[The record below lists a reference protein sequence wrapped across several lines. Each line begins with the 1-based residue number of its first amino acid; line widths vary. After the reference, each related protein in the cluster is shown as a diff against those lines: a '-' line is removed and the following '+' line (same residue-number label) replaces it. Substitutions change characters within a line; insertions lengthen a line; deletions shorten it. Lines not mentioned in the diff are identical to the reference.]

1 MESVALTGFLLAAC
15 MLVYVQAIYPVMLG
29 VLSKCNGK
37 NVRRREFYPT
47 VTLVIPAYNEEGVI
61 KDKITNSLRLDYPRD
76 KLTIAVASDGST
88 DGTNN
93 IVSAYKNHGVVLKAF
108 AVRKGKVSVLNNT
121 VAAFSSEVVVFSDAN
136 VMYKPN
142 ALKMLV
148 RNLADPTVG
157 AVTGKVVL
165 SSDSVSFCE
174 GESLY
179 YKVERFLQTAES
191 ATGSLIG
198 ADGAMY
204 AIRRE
209 LYEPPPPST
218 ILDDFVIPMA
228 IARRGWRV
236 VYEPEAIGHEDSAP
250 TIREEFFRRV
260 RIAAGAVQILR
271 ERLALPRPNQP
282 MLLWKFCTH
291 KVLRWSMPI
300 WLTLLFVSN
309 LFLLAEPFYAALFVV
324 QGTFYLL
331 GTIGGVIQPAGR
343 LFSIPTYFCVAEAAT
358 SVGLIKGLLNRQSV
372 KWRVARRDTR
382 QSSRPVS
389 G

>member
-1 MESVALTGFLLAAC
+1 MESVALAGFLLAAC
-15 MLVYVQAIYPVMLG
+15 MLVYVQVVYPVMLG
-29 VLSKCNGK
+29 VLSKCKGK
-37 NVRRREFYPT
+37 SVRMREFYPT

-61 KDKITNSLRLDYPRD
+61 KDKITNSLSLDYPGD
-76 KLTIAVASDGST
+76 KLTIVVASDGST

-93 IVSAYKNHGVVLKAF
+93 IASTYRNRGVVLKAF
-108 AVRKGKVSVLNNT
+108 SVRKGKISVLNNT
-121 VAAFSSEVVVFSDAN
+121 VPTLSSEVVVFSDAN
-136 VMYKPN
+136 VMYKPD

-148 RNLADPTVG
+148 RNLADPAVG
-157 AVTGKVVL
+157 AVTGKVML
-165 SSDSVSFCE
+165 RSDRVSFCE

-209 LYEPPPPST
+209 LYEPPPPTT

-236 VYEPEAIGHEDSAP
+236 VYEAGAIGYEDSAP
-250 TIREEFFRRV
+250 TVREEFFRRV

-282 MLLWKFCTH
+282 MLLWKFCSH

-300 WLTLLFVSN
+300 WLILLFVSN
-309 LFLLAEPFYAALFVV
+309 LFLLAEPFYAGLFMI

-331 GTIGGVIQPAGR
+331 GTIGGALQPAGR
-343 LFSIPTYFCVAEAAT
+343 LFSIPTYFCVAEVAT

-372 KWRVARRDTR
+372 KWRVARRDAP
-382 QSSRPVS
+382 QPSRPVS
-389 G
+389 S